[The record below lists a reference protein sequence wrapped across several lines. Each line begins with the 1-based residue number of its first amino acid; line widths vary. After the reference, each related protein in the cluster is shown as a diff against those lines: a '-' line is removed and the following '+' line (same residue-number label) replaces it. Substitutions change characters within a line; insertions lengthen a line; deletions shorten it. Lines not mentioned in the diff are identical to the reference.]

1 MSSPNAGV
9 LARQGTV
16 ALGLGGLAAAAG
28 LAVTVLGPVALLL
41 APLAVALYFM
51 LTRPAVAL
59 TALFV
64 VTVLLEED
72 EEGFLP
78 VTSRFYEPIVA
89 VASPTDLLLG
99 VVLVAYVLDL
109 GRRGESPRLPGSFT
123 LPLVLLGGAVFAGV
137 VTGYANDGDGYGI
150 VLAVRTLAYVFVVPL
165 VVVHVLRTRA
175 SLAALAIG
183 ALVLGIYKGLEGTI
197 AWLAGAGHPLDDTT
211 LTYFPPTANL
221 VLLVFLLGL
230 AAAVGERLT
239 VSRWI
244 WAAAPFAAVALVF
257 SYRRSF
263 WIAALLGLAVVVL
276 LGRHRHRFL
285 PILAVLGIALWASVA
300 LAGGS
305 EAESL
310 IVERAREL
318 DLSRVASNPSDRYRL
333 GEVRNVVREI
343 RESPVTGIGL
353 GVPWT
358 VEYSFEYKPGARN
371 YTHVA
376 VLWYWLKLG
385 LVGLAAYLWL
395 MATALRVA
403 FRVSQTARD
412 RLLRVAGTTVFA
424 TFVGIALIE
433 ATATFTGANLRFTV
447 MVAAL
452 VGWLAAAE
460 LLLRREREE
469 QGLRPGSG

>member
-1 MSSPNAGV
+1 MSSPNAGA
-9 LARQGTV
+9 LARRGS
-16 ALGLGGLAAAAG
+16 AAFGLGALAAAAG
-28 LAVTVLGPVALLL
+28 LAITVLGPVALLL
-41 APLAVALYFM
+41 APLAVALYVM
-51 LTRPAVAL
+51 LTRPAAAL
-59 TALFV
+59 AALLV
-64 VTVLLEED
+64 VTVVLEED

-78 VTSRFYEPIVA
+78 ITSRFYEPLVA
-89 VASPTDLLLG
+89 VASPTDLVLG
-99 VVLVAYVLDL
+99 VVVVAYVLDL

-123 LPLVLLGGAVFAGV
+123 LPLLLLAGAVVAGV

-150 VLAVRTLAYVFVVPL
+150 GLAVRTLAYVLILPL

-175 SLAALAIG
+175 SLAAFAIG
-183 ALVLGIYKGLEGTI
+183 ALILGIYKGLEGTV
-197 AWLAGAGHPLDDTT
+197 AWLAGAGHPFGDTT
-211 LTYFPPTANL
+211 LTYFAPTANL
-221 VLLVFLLGL
+221 VLLVFLLGI
-230 AAAVGERLT
+230 AAALGERLA
-239 VSRWI
+239 VPRWV
-244 WAAAPFAAVALVF
+244 WAAAPLAAVALIF

-263 WIAALLGLAVVVL
+263 WIAALVGLAIVML

-285 PILAVLGIALWASVA
+285 PMLAVLAVALWASVA
-300 LAGGS
+300 LAGGN
-305 EAESL
+305 EAQSL

-333 GEVRNVVREI
+333 GEFRNVTREI

-371 YTHVA
+371 YAHVA

-385 LVGLAAYLWL
+385 VVGLLAYLWL

-403 FRVSQTARD
+403 LRVSQTARD
-412 RLLRVAGTTVFA
+412 RLLRVAGTTLFA

-447 MVAAL
+447 VAAAL

-460 LLLRREREE
+460 ALLREERDEREV
-469 QGLRPGSG
+469 RAGSE